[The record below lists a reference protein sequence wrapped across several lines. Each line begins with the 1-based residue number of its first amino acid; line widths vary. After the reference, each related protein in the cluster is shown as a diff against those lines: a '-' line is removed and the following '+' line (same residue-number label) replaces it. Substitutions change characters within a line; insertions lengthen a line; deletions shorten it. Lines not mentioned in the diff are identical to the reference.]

1 MFIWLILILEF
12 VADYL
17 ISRDLKT
24 PATHQETKSRNNSCQ
39 RRSDTSSQR
48 IRHVF
53 KNSIAYHSRKAYR
66 VYKIWGKSLKFLQTS
81 ISKIDGPDGFVRSRE
96 CQLSEIRYL
105 SIRLPTYTI
114 GRKQLMNCNDWVKSE
129 FPVNGIRR

>member
-1 MFIWLILILEF
+1 MKISNWWIGTAAVIFLTAALIFLTSKSTHFFLILWIEEFGSLVCLWSKVFIWLILILEF

-24 PATHQETKSRNNSCQ
+24 PATHLEIKSRNNSCQ

-53 KNSIAYHSRKAYR
+53 KNSIAYHSRKTYR
-66 VYKIWGKSLKFLQTS
+66 VYKIWGDSLKFLIES
-81 ISKIDGPDGFVRSRE
+81 F
-96 CQLSEIRYL
+96 L
-105 SIRLPTYTI
+105 
-114 GRKQLMNCNDWVKSE
+114 
-129 FPVNGIRR
+129 